1 MKLQLHLDINRKICV
16 LAFVVGVA
24 ALMFGCTELNTAV
37 DNILGAHSPAIASAS
52 KAPVSQP
59 PSATKE
65 APVKTAQPPVVIAQ
79 AAPEPPKPPQE
90 PAKGDIKPDSAPE
103 GKKRPPGQ
111 VSPVAAAPQAAPRKQ
126 ALFAVERD
134 PFKQPT
140 EILPS
145 ECPPS
150 MPLCRFDRSQ
160 LKLVGVLQ
168 ISDGQFK
175 AMVEDPDGRGYFI
188 IPGMRIGGDTVT
200 QVTNKGLT
208 IHLHRTNQDVL
219 IPLYREPKEGEE
231 F

>member
-1 MKLQLHLDINRKICV
+1 
-16 LAFVVGVA
+16 
-24 ALMFGCTELNTAV
+24 
-37 DNILGAHSPAIASAS
+37 
-52 KAPVSQP
+52 
-59 PSATKE
+59 
-65 APVKTAQPPVVIAQ
+65 
-79 AAPEPPKPPQE
+79 
-90 PAKGDIKPDSAPE
+90 
-103 GKKRPPGQ
+103 
-111 VSPVAAAPQAAPRKQ
+111 
-126 ALFAVERD
+126 
-134 PFKQPT
+134 
-140 EILPS
+140 
-145 ECPPS
+145 

-188 IPGMRIGGDTVT
+188 TPGMRIGGDTVT